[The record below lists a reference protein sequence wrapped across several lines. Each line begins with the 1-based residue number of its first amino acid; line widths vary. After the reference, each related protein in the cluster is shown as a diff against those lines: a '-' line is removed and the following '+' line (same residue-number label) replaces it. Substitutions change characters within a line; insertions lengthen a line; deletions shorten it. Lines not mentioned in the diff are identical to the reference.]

1 MFLWLA
7 VLIAQAYSLQS
18 PMQYTLGG
26 QKASQGATVL
36 AALEWALFVFTSV
49 KSFRI
54 ATQKNDVTDYFAMLP
69 YH

>member
-1 MFLWLA
+1 MTKLNN
-7 VLIAQAYSLQS
+7 S
-18 PMQYTLGG
+18 
-26 QKASQGATVL
+26 KAKHADTYL
-36 AALEWALFVFTSV
+36 LFRALFVFTSI